1 MKRKIAAILAADAAE
16 YSRLVAEDEEG
27 TLRQLVASIGV
38 FKASVE
44 AHGGR
49 IFNTAGD
56 AVLAEFQSA
65 VQAVRSAIDIQHT
78 LSARSEA
85 CAPRRRLMFRMG
97 ISIGDVVE
105 NDGDLLGDGVNI
117 AARLQSLSQPG
128 GLAISKWVQ
137 EQVAGKVTTE
147 FRDTGFQHVKNMPGP
162 IHVFQSRIA
171 AIPAAPEL
179 DRTVPS
185 VASAR
190 QWPVRS
196 LTAAFAAL
204 VAAVA
209 VFALTRQDPAAVA
222 TRESSSISAKQE
234 NPPLSTE
241 AAKQL
246 PDQPSFSPQQKLES
260 ASPDQSLA
268 PKIEPA
274 SVETPAPPLS
284 VPPPANL
291 PVAPPPNEPIE
302 AALPPA
308 PAASAPEEAIKA
320 ALPPAPVASRSESS
334 PAAGTLQQ
342 ERSPDASAP
351 PPPVAA
357 QETAAGRKRQKVQCA
372 QVLERAQLGEL
383 TSDDQA
389 FLRSKCR

>member
-16 YSRLVAEDEEG
+16 YSRLVAEDEEE

-65 VQAVRSAIDIQHT
+65 VQAVRSAIEIQHT
-78 LSARSEA
+78 LTTRNETSAPS
-85 CAPRRRLMFRMG
+85 RRLMFRMG

-128 GLAISKWVQ
+128 GLAVSKWVQ

-147 FRDTGFQHVKNMPGP
+147 FHDTGYQHVKNMPGP

-171 AIPAAPEL
+171 AADREPHRTAPL
-179 DRTVPS
+179 S
-185 VASAR
+185 ASAR
-190 QWPVRS
+190 QWPFRS
-196 LTAAFAAL
+196 LAAGFAAL
-204 VAAVA
+204 IVAAVF
-209 VFALTRQDPAAVA
+209 FALTRNGPATVAV
-222 TRESSSISAKQE
+222 REVSPISAKQDD
-234 NPPLSTE
+234 PASLP
-241 AAKQL
+241 AAA
-246 PDQPSFSPQQKLES
+246 DQSPGQPTFAREPELGN
-260 ASPDQSLA
+260 ALPDQSLT

-274 SVETPAPPLS
+274 SVETLTPPLS
-284 VPPPANL
+284 
-291 PVAPPPNEPIE
+291 APPPSAAALPAAEDIPAAPAPEEPIE
-302 AALPPA
+302 AALPSV
-308 PAASAPEEAIKA
+308 PAASAPESNTA
-320 ALPPAPVASRSESS
+320 A
-334 PAAGTLQQ
+334 TLQQ
-342 ERSPDASAP
+342 ERSPETSTP
-351 PPPVAA
+351 PPPVLA
-357 QETAAGRKRQKVQCA
+357 QETAADRKRQKVQCA
-372 QVLERAQLGEL
+372 QVLERAQLGDL

>member
-16 YSRLVAEDEEG
+16 YSRLVAEDEDDA
-27 TLRQLVASIGV
+27 LRQLVASIGV

-56 AVLAEFQSA
+56 AVLSEFQSA
-65 VQAVRSAIDIQHT
+65 VEAVRSAIDIQHT
-78 LSARSEA
+78 LSARNEA
-85 CAPRRRLMFRMG
+85 CAPSRRMMFRMG

-147 FRDTGFQHVKNMPGP
+147 FRDTGYHLVKNMPAP
-162 IHVFQSRIA
+162 IHVFQCSIA
-171 AIPAAPEL
+171 AAVPADLEFH
-179 DRTVPS
+179 RTVPLATA
-185 VASAR
+185 VR
-190 QWPVRS
+190 QWPFRS
-196 LTAAFAAL
+196 LTVGLAVL
-204 VAAVA
+204 VVAAVF
-209 VFALTRQDPAAVA
+209 FALTRHDPAAVA
-222 TRESSSISAKQE
+222 IREISPISAKQE
-234 NPPLSTE
+234 NPAPLP
-241 AAKQL
+241 AAATQL
-246 PDQPSFSPQQKLES
+246 PVQPPLASQQKFES
-260 ASPDQSLA
+260 ASPDRSVA

-274 SVETPAPPLS
+274 SVQTPAPPS
-284 VPPPANL
+284 PTPPPAAALL
-291 PVAPPPNEPIE
+291 PAGGDLPAASALKEPIE
-302 AALPPA
+302 TALPPA
-308 PAASAPEEAIKA
+308 PAASAPEI
-320 ALPPAPVASRSESS
+320 S
-334 PAAGTLQQ
+334 PAGTLQH
-342 ERSPDASAP
+342 ERSPDTSAP
-351 PPPVAA
+351 PPPVLA

-372 QVLERAQLGEL
+372 QVLERAQLGDL

>member
-16 YSRLVAEDEEG
+16 YSRLVAEDEEE

-65 VQAVRSAIDIQHT
+65 VQAVRSAIEIQHT
-78 LSARSEA
+78 LSTRNETS
-85 CAPRRRLMFRMG
+85 APSRRLMFRMG

-128 GLAISKWVQ
+128 GLAVSKWVQ

-147 FRDTGFQHVKNMPGP
+147 FHDTGYQHVKNMPGP

-171 AIPAAPEL
+171 AAVPADREPHRTAPL
-179 DRTVPS
+179 P
-185 VASAR
+185 ASAR
-190 QWPVRS
+190 RWPFRS
-196 LTAAFAAL
+196 LAAGFAAL
-204 VAAVA
+204 IVA
-209 VFALTRQDPAAVA
+209 VVFFALTRKDPATVAV
-222 TRESSSISAKQE
+222 REVSPISAKQDD
-234 NPPLSTE
+234 PASLP
-241 AAKQL
+241 AVADQA
-246 PDQPSFSPQQKLES
+246 PDQPPFAREPALGN
-260 ASPDQSLA
+260 ALPDQSLT

-274 SVETPAPPLS
+274 SVETLTPPLS
-284 VPPPANL
+284 
-291 PVAPPPNEPIE
+291 APPPSAAALPAGEDIPAAPALEEPIE

-308 PAASAPEEAIKA
+308 PAASAPESSSA
-320 ALPPAPVASRSESS
+320 A
-334 PAAGTLQQ
+334 TLQQ
-342 ERSPDASAP
+342 ERSPETSTP
-351 PPPVAA
+351 PPPVLA
-357 QETAAGRKRQKVQCA
+357 QGTAADRKRQKVQCA
-372 QVLERAQLGEL
+372 QVLERAQLGDL